1 MLRLRLAR
9 VAVAAGLGLASGCQH
24 MTKPPLLGRFWSSP
38 APVSEGCGM
47 GSGPVLE
54 GPVLGGTAPLMT
66 VPAVPAPLGA
76 PPDPGEWSPHPRPP
90 TPARAATPGAA
101 DALRAVTRAARVEAM
116 ESHGLAPWIV
126 RLVAT
131 DGRPLPGIPR
141 ACPVDRS
148 AGC

>member
-76 PPDPGEWSPHPRPP
+76 PTLTPESGAPTLAPPPRLVPQPQAQP
-90 TPARAATPGAA
+90 TPY
-101 DALRAVTRAARVEAM
+101 
-116 ESHGLAPWIV
+116 AP
-126 RLVAT
+126 
-131 DGRPLPGIPR
+131 
-141 ACPVDRS
+141 
-148 AGC
+148 